1 VTDNRQW
8 QAPEGPSAPPPPPGY
23 AATRP
28 TTGWT
33 PPPRP
38 GLIPLRPLDLGTIL
52 GASFRVL
59 RRNPRP
65 TFGSAL
71 LIEGVA
77 SILSVVIA
85 GIVSYLAFSRIAFSD
100 DADRTIISNGSYGII
115 VLAAIVPLL
124 LSIISSALLEG
135 IIVLEVSRGTLGE
148 KQRLGRLWARAR
160 GRIGALIGWTAL
172 VTVAVILIIAIL
184 VGLVVLFVATMG
196 VAGIVLGVLVGLF
209 GGLGLLV
216 VYLWLD
222 TKLAFVPSAL
232 MLERLSIRGAVA
244 RSWSLTHGYFWRT
257 LGIRLLVTVIL
268 WLATEVI
275 SSPVGLIGGLLIG
288 LTDPNGQ
295 NGPTTM
301 ALTLGLLAVSL
312 VIGVVFGAIT
322 AVVRSASTALLYLDL
337 RMRKEGLDLDLAR
350 FVEARQTGQEVPDPY
365 LPAAANP

>member
-8 QAPEGPSAPPPPPGY
+8 QAPEGASAPTPPPGY
-23 AATRP
+23 AANGP

-77 SILSVVIA
+77 SIVSVAVV

-100 DADRTIISNGSYGII
+100 DADRAIISNGSYGIL
-115 VLAAIVPLL
+115 VLAALVPVL

-135 IIVLEVSRGTLGE
+135 IIVLEVARGTLGE
-148 KQRLGRLWARAR
+148 KQRLGGLWARAR
-160 GRIGALIGWTAL
+160 GRIWALIGWTAL
-172 VTVAVILIIAIL
+172 VTVAVILIIGTL
-184 VGLVVLFVATMG
+184 VGLVVLLVATMG
-196 VAGIVLGVLVGLF
+196 VAGIVIGVLVGLV

-216 VYLWLD
+216 IYLWLD

-232 MLERLSIRGAVA
+232 MVERLGIRRAVA
-244 RSWSLTHGYFWRT
+244 RSWSLTRGYFWRT

-268 WLATEVI
+268 QIASQIVST
-275 SSPVGLIGGLLIG
+275 PVSFIGLLLIG

-301 ALTLGLLAVSL
+301 ALTFGLIAVSL
-312 VIGVVFGAIT
+312 IIGIVVGAIT
-322 AVVRSASTALLYLDL
+322 AVVQSASTALLYLDL
-337 RMRKEGLDLDLAR
+337 RMRKEGLDLELAR
-350 FVEARQTGQEVPDPY
+350 FVEARQSGDDVTDPY
-365 LPAAANP
+365 LPVATDT